1 MQKQIA
7 HGVAEA
13 VIDLLEAVDIQHQH
27 RQAIALEDGS
37 GQLLLEQHAIRQP
50 SDGVVVGQALQ
61 LGL

>member
-1 MQKQIA
+1 M
-7 HGVAEA
+7 AEA

-61 LGL
+61 LSL